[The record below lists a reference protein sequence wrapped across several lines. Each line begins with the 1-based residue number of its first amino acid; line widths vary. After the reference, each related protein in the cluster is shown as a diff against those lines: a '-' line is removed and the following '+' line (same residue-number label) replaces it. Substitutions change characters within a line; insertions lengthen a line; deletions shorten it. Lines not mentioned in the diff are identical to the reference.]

1 MNEEPTMSKELTK
14 KQEEKALAAYGAGVV
29 ETHDELDKDSY
40 AIPRIA
46 LIEKLSPELEEDA
59 PEFLPDAKPGLLVN
73 KVMGEVY
80 PGPILVIPVL
90 RRRVYLEWVPRS
102 QGGGFVAEHNVTD
115 GAELM
120 KQTQRSEKNYD
131 ILPSGN
137 ELHNVLEFYILASSD
152 EGETWEPAILSM
164 SRTRMAEGKKWNMR
178 IDAFSRGGTKITP
191 LAQVYELG
199 TAKRDNP
206 EGVSYVYK
214 VGAGQFLP
222 EVVAN
227 DALVFQQAHDFLEA
241 VKSGQAQVNR
251 DEEAGAAVAGTEE
264 EF

>member
-1 MNEEPTMSKELTK
+1 MSKALTK
-14 KQEEKALAAYGAGVV
+14 KQEETALATYSYAATA
-29 ETHDELDKDSY
+29 THDELDKDSY

-46 LIEKLSPELEEDA
+46 IIEKLSPELEEDK
-59 PEFLPDAKPGLLVN
+59 PEYIPTAKPGMLVN

-80 PGPILVIPVL
+80 TDNIQVIPVL
-90 RRRVYLEWVPRS
+90 RRRVYLEWVPRN
-102 QGGGFVAEHNVTD
+102 QGGGFVAEHNVAD

-120 KQTQRSEKNYD
+120 KSTLRSEKNVD

-137 ELHNVLEFYILASSD
+137 ELHNVLEFYVLASGD
-152 EGETWEPAILSM
+152 QGETWEPAIISM

-178 IDAFSRGGTKITP
+178 IDSFSRGGTKITP
-191 LAQVYELG
+191 LAQVYDLC

-214 VGAGQFLP
+214 VGTAQFLP
-222 EVVAN
+222 EAVPQG
-227 DALVFQQAHDFLEA
+227 DALVFQQANDFLEA
-241 VKSGQAQVNR
+241 VRSGQAQVNR
-251 DEEAGAAVAGTEE
+251 DEEAGTTAPEAEE